1 MLFTI
6 PEPLL
11 AELRVWR
18 AGRPRDPVE
27 KEHDA
32 FCLDPGLGPA
42 WFLTSDGRVLVDG
55 TCWDGEPLREA
66 TDAEAC
72 QTIVVGARKLG
83 MAGLIAL
90 LPARPQMSRTCGR
103 CDGERYA
110 SVLPGCAEAP
120 RFICQECNGL
130 GWTA

>member
-1 MLFTI
+1 MRFTI
-6 PEPLL
+6 PDPLL
-11 AELRVWR
+11 AALRAWR
-18 AGRPRDPVE
+18 AERPGDPIE
-27 KEHDA
+27 GAHDA

-42 WFLTSDGRVLVDG
+42 WFLTADGRVLVDG

-83 MAGLIAL
+83 MDRLLDL
-90 LPARPQMSRTCGR
+90 LPPRPQTSRTCAR
-103 CDGERYA
+103 CNGERYA

-120 RFICQECNGL
+120 CFVCQVCNGL